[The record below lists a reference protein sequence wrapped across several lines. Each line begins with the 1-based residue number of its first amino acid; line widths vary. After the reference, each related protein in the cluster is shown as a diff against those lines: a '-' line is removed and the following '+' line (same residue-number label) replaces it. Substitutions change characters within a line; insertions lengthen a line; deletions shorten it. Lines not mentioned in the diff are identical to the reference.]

1 MRKLSFTNTVLGI
14 VITATLALSLLILI
28 PAYQSSMQVLEQEQ
42 ALAQRR
48 HAALID
54 QLFESHLRGIAR
66 SSATLAES
74 PQLIQE
80 ASSANLG
87 GIKTLLQKTINSRSG
102 EHIQAFA
109 VQLKDGPLTLVPAAA
124 LINVYL
130 PLAELASR
138 RIVPDTWAT
147 LTTRQKQ
154 QDYQLLRLS
163 LPIIAAPFGE
173 VVGYLHSFVILND
186 NFWLLNQIQ
195 SISNAQAIA
204 LYTDTDNRRIGAL
217 IETQDQL
224 QLLDASKAVN
234 ATDTNAETDTDAS
247 PQVIVPDDSIVQRH
261 SLFIE
266 PDNRFEIRLLL
277 PDHAR
282 ILMRQAFTGNIGYG
296 LLGALLIGTLLV
308 LILCRLA
315 QRPMRH
321 LCRYIDSVPGKNA
334 EFKISSSD
342 MKPLASAVQ
351 GMLQR
356 LQENENLFKG
366 VLAHAPNLIFLKD
379 KNLRYRMINPA
390 CAQAIGL
397 SADQIIGLRDADLH
411 PETLAQQLSQ
421 ADQQVLSQQCEVQIE
436 YSAETADRGRRE
448 FLGTLFPIP
457 NSEGQVAGVGGLVLD
472 VTEYRLD
479 TEHQKLTSQVLNST
493 HEAILVLDR
502 HGNIITANAAYLRI
516 SGFSQPQTWGQA
528 FSPLTQQPELLEQ
541 LEQNGQLQS
550 EAMLRQASGG
560 SMPIWL
566 SVSRLQS
573 DAANSHNEERY
584 VAVFSDTNRVPGTE
598 QQLELASRYDSLTGL
613 PNRQQFCTRLD
624 QILHKASKNQDTV
637 AVLFVDIDHFK
648 SINES
653 LGPAVGDQLL
663 RETARRIEGCLE
675 SGETLARLGGDEFS
689 IILDD
694 IPDASSSHTI
704 ARSIQQS
711 FQQPFFLANSETVVT
726 CSIGISLF
734 PDDASDAQTL
744 LAKADTTAQHVKQ
757 QGRNAILFFDS
768 GVNQQ
773 AQQDQQLN
781 DGLRRAQSNGELFLQ
796 YQPRFDIDGQRIL
809 GAEALLRWLHPEQG
823 LISPFTFISLAE
835 ESGMILEL
843 GPWALQR
850 ACTEAMEWNRQS
862 PYPIPVSVNLSP
874 RQLRDPELI
883 PDICDALRISGL
895 PPELLELEITESVV
909 IDDINRI
916 LGTLYEL
923 RDMGI
928 ALSIDDFG
936 TGYSSLAYLKKLPVN
951 TVKIDRS
958 FVVDMP
964 GNDDDENLIEA
975 IITMAHSLRF
985 KVVAEG
991 VETTAQQAILKKLG
1005 CDELQG
1011 FLLAR
1016 PGSCA
1021 DLIEIAR
1028 DSHSDSDAL
1037 SEILLRR

>member
-1 MRKLSFTNTVLGI
+1 LRKLSFTNTVLAI
-14 VITATLALSLLILI
+14 VIAATLTLSLLILI

-42 ALAQRR
+42 ALSHRR
-48 HAALID
+48 HAALIN
-54 QLFESHLRGIAR
+54 QLFEGHLQGIAR
-66 SSATLAES
+66 SSATLAQS

-80 ASSANLG
+80 ASSANLA
-87 GIKTLLQKTINSRSG
+87 GIRTLLQKTINSRSG

-109 VQLKDGPLTLVPAAA
+109 VQLKDGPLTLVPGAA
-124 LINVYL
+124 LFNVYL

-186 NFWLLNQIQ
+186 NFWILNQIQ
-195 SISNAQAIA
+195 SISEARAIA
-204 LYTDTDNRRIGAL
+204 LYTDNRRIGAL
-217 IETQDQL
+217 SETPDQL
-224 QLLDASKAVN
+224 QTLDASSA
-234 ATDTNAETDTDAS
+234 AGESGTSADADTDSRAS
-247 PQVIVPDDSIVQRH
+247 QAAIPDDSIVQRH

-266 PDNRFEIRLLL
+266 PDNRFEVRLLL
-277 PDHAR
+277 PDHAG
-282 ILMRQAFTGNIGYG
+282 ILMRQAFAGKIGYG
-296 LLGALLIGTLLV
+296 LLGALLIGALLV
-308 LILCRLA
+308 LVLCRLA
-315 QRPMRH
+315 QRPIRQLSH
-321 LCRYIDSVPGKNA
+321 YLDSVPGKNP
-334 EFKISSSD
+334 EFSNPSPEI
-342 MKPLASAVQ
+342 KPLANAVQ
-351 GMLQR
+351 DMLQR
-356 LQENENLFKG
+356 LQENEHRITAILS
-366 VLAHAPNLIFLKD
+366 HTPSLIFLKD
-379 KNLRYRMINPA
+379 SNLRYRMINPT
-390 CAQAIGL
+390 CARAIGL
-397 SADQIIGLRDADLH
+397 SSDQIIGLRDSDLH
-411 PETLAQQLSQ
+411 PATLAQQLNQ
-421 ADQQVLSQQCEVQIE
+421 ADQQVLSKRCDLRIE
-436 YSAETADRGRRE
+436 YSMETADRGRRD
-448 FLGTLFPIP
+448 FLGTLFPIL
-457 NSEGQVAGVGGLVLD
+457 NGEDQVEGIGGIMLD
-472 VTEYRLD
+472 VTEYRLNAD
-479 TEHQKLTSQVLNST
+479 HLKLTDQVFNST

-502 HGNIITANAAYLRI
+502 RGNIITANAAYLRL
-516 SGFSQPQTWGQA
+516 SGFSLLQACGQPFG
-528 FSPLTQQPELLEQ
+528 PLAQQLEQ
-541 LEQNGQLQS
+541 LEHQGQLQS
-550 EAMLRQASGG
+550 EAVLQQANGEL
-560 SMPIWL
+560 MPIWL
-566 SVSRLQS
+566 SVSCLQG
-573 DAANSHNEERY
+573 DAANSRDQDRY
-584 VAVFSDTNRVPGTE
+584 VALFSDISRAPGTE

-613 PNRQQFCTRLD
+613 PNRQQFCVRLD
-624 QILHKASKNQDTV
+624 QILHKAAKNQDTV
-637 AVLFVDIDHFK
+637 AVLVVDIDGFK

-675 SGETLARLGGDEFS
+675 SGETLARLGSDEFS

-694 IPDASSSHTI
+694 IPDASSSHTV
-704 ARSIQQS
+704 ARSIQQA
-711 FQQPFFLANSETVVT
+711 FQQPFFLADSQTLVT

-734 PDDASDAQTL
+734 PDDASDAHSL
-744 LAKADTTAQHVKQ
+744 LAKADTTAHHVKQ

-773 AQQDQQLN
+773 AQQHQQLN

-809 GAEALLRWLHPEQG
+809 GAEALLRWRHPEQG
-823 LISPFTFISLAE
+823 LISPFTFITLAE

-843 GPWALQR
+843 GPWALQK
-850 ACTEAMEWNRQS
+850 ACTEAVEWNSKS

-895 PPELLELEITESVV
+895 APELLELEITESVE

-928 ALSIDDFG
+928 SLSIDDFG
-936 TGYSSLAYLKKLPVN
+936 TGYSSLAYLKQLPVN

-958 FVVDMP
+958 FVMDIP
-964 GNDDDENLIEA
+964 GNADDENLIAA

-991 VETTAQQAILKKLG
+991 IETAAQQAVLKKLG

-1021 DLIEIAR
+1021 ELIGLAR
-1028 DSHSDSDAL
+1028 NSHSNSDAL
-1037 SEILLRR
+1037 PEILLPR

>member
-1 MRKLSFTNTVLGI
+1 MRKLSFTNTVLAI
-14 VITATLALSLLILI
+14 VIAATLTLSLLILI

-42 ALAQRR
+42 ALSHRR

-54 QLFESHLRGIAR
+54 QLFESHLQGIAR
-66 SSATLAES
+66 SSATLAQS

-80 ASSANLG
+80 ASSANLA
-87 GIKTLLQKTINSRSG
+87 GIRTLLQKTINSRGG

-109 VQLKDGPLTLVPAAA
+109 VQLKDGPLTLVPGAA
-124 LINVYL
+124 LFNVYL
-130 PLAELASR
+130 PLAELVSR

-186 NFWLLNQIQ
+186 NFWILNQIQ
-195 SISNAQAIA
+195 SISEARAIA
-204 LYTDTDNRRIGAL
+204 LYTDNKRIGAL
-217 IETQDQL
+217 SETPDQL
-224 QLLDASKAVN
+224 QILDASYA
-234 ATDTNAETDTDAS
+234 AGETGTSADAGTDARAS
-247 PQVIVPDDSIVQRH
+247 QAAIPDDSIVQRH

-266 PDNRFEIRLLL
+266 PDNRFEVRLLL
-277 PDHAR
+277 PDHAG
-282 ILMRQAFTGNIGYG
+282 ILMRQAFAGKIGYG
-296 LLGALLIGTLLV
+296 LLGALVIGALLV
-308 LILCRLA
+308 LVLCRLA
-315 QRPMRH
+315 QRPIRQLSH
-321 LCRYIDSVPGKNA
+321 YLDAVPGKKP
-334 EFKISSSD
+334 EFRAPSPE
-342 MKPLASAVQ
+342 MKPLANAVQ

-356 LQENENLFKG
+356 LQENEHRVTSILS
-366 VLAHAPNLIFLKD
+366 HTSSLIFLKD
-379 KNLRYRMINPA
+379 SNLRYRMINPA
-390 CAQAIGL
+390 CARAIGL

-411 PETLAQQLSQ
+411 PDALAQQLNQ
-421 ADQQVLSQQCEVQIE
+421 ADQQVLCKRCDLRIE
-436 YSAETADRGRRE
+436 YSIETADRGRRE
-448 FLGTLFPIP
+448 FLGTLFPIL
-457 NSEGQVAGVGGLVLD
+457 NSEDQVEGIGGVILD

-479 TEHQKLTSQVLNST
+479 ADHLKLTDQVFNST

-502 HGNIITANAAYLRI
+502 RGNIITANAAYLHL
-516 SGFSQPQTWGQA
+516 SGFSLLQVCGQP
-528 FSPLTQQPELLEQ
+528 FSPLVQQPQQFEQ
-541 LEQNGQLQS
+541 LEHLGQLQS
-550 EAMLRQASGG
+550 EAVLQQANGAL
-560 SMPIWL
+560 MPIWL
-566 SVSRLQS
+566 SVSCLQG
-573 DAANSHNEERY
+573 DATNSHDEDRY
-584 VAVFSDTNRVPGTE
+584 VALFSDISRAPGTE
-598 QQLELASRYDSLTGL
+598 QQLELTSRYDSLTGL
-613 PNRQQFCTRLD
+613 PNRQQFCVRLD
-624 QILHKASKNQDTV
+624 QILHKAAKNQDTV
-637 AVLFVDIDHFK
+637 AVLFVDIDGFK

-653 LGPAVGDQLL
+653 LGPTVGDQLL

-694 IPDASSSHTI
+694 IPDASSSHTV
-704 ARSIQQS
+704 ARSIQQA
-711 FQQPFFLANSETVVT
+711 FQRPFVLADSETLVT

-734 PDDASDAQTL
+734 PDDASDAHSL
-744 LAKADTTAQHVKQ
+744 LAKADTTAHHVKQ

-773 AQQDQQLN
+773 AQQHQQLN

-809 GAEALLRWLHPEQG
+809 GAEALLRWRHPEQG
-823 LISPFTFISLAE
+823 LISPFTFITLAE

-843 GPWALQR
+843 GPWALQQ
-850 ACTEAMEWNRQS
+850 ACAEAVEWNSKS

-895 PPELLELEITESVV
+895 APELLELEITESVV

-928 ALSIDDFG
+928 SLSIDDFG

-958 FVVDMP
+958 FVIDIP
-964 GNDDDENLIEA
+964 GNADDENLIEA

-991 VETTAQQAILKKLG
+991 IETAAQQAVLKKLG

-1021 DLIEIAR
+1021 ELIELAR
-1028 DSHSDSDAL
+1028 NSHSNSDAL
-1037 SEILLRR
+1037 SEILLPR